1 MLFIHNMK
9 TEYYNKIKNGK
20 VAIIDFGKTK
30 ATITDLQGNL
40 DTSKASVIQGT
51 KQEILEI
58 ASKLKD
64 YFIGAEDSHLG
75 VPNLGESEA
84 QGFKPD
90 TLLKFYNDCENNN
103 NSIGLLPQN
112 FMPNASAYSQLKKD
126 DLNDGKAWAKWLI
139 DNPQTSVKNRV
150 KSFDLS
156 PKREAAFKM
165 KKELDHHLNHARVKN
180 NCIGQ
185 QAYNMPDSPT
195 LKFIAEHKEEI
206 YSRCQ
211 PKTNEIFD
219 ITLNEKDGKVK
230 LYTSKTCKDF
240 AIKMSQV
247 YSVVACLYGKF
258 NKETKTFSSEPV
270 FREHENTLPTWKYAK
285 RYLLGF
291 TPFHTKAGVAAS
303 NIKWWG
309 RKSYIKAQAKKI
321 EDLYYI
327 HNSVDKVDKEG
338 NPKQSKITVFDSDK
352 NRKSVSKPNG
362 GDQTGLRGDFARRNK
377 DYDQFF
383 LEKRREYDAAV
394 KDLFNV
400 VRSIVV
406 EKYNV

>member
-1 MLFIHNMK
+1 
-9 TEYYNKIKNGK
+9 
-20 VAIIDFGKTK
+20 
-30 ATITDLQGNL
+30 
-40 DTSKASVIQGT
+40 
-51 KQEILEI
+51 
-58 ASKLKD
+58 
-64 YFIGAEDSHLG
+64 
-75 VPNLGESEA
+75 
-84 QGFKPD
+84 
-90 TLLKFYNDCENNN
+90 
-103 NSIGLLPQN
+103 
-112 FMPNASAYSQLKKD
+112 MP
-126 DLNDGKAWAKWLI
+126 
-139 DNPQTSVKNRV
+139 
-150 KSFDLS
+150 
-156 PKREAAFKM
+156 
-165 KKELDHHLNHARVKN
+165 
-180 NCIGQ
+180 
-185 QAYNMPDSPT
+185 
-195 LKFIAEHKEEI
+195 
-206 YSRCQ
+206 
-211 PKTNEIFD
+211 
-219 ITLNEKDGKVK
+219 
-230 LYTSKTCKDF
+230 
-240 AIKMSQV
+240 QV

-270 FREHENTLPTWKYAK
+270 LREHENTLPTWKYAK

-338 NPKQSKITVFDSDK
+338 NPKQSKITVFDNDK
-352 NRKSVSKPNG
+352 NKD

-383 LEKRREYDAAV
+383 LEKRHEYDAAV